1 MNFKVWKNIKKQ
13 FSSAK
18 EKQVAIFRP
27 KGDDESNEQTHLD
40 TNMLSNHPPTESH
53 MQQQSLSEQ
62 LVAGDQATKPV
73 EAESIQ
79 NVPI

>member
-1 MNFKVWKNIKKQ
+1 MNFKVWKKIKKQ
-13 FSSAK
+13 LSSAK

-40 TNMLSNHPPTESH
+40 TNMLSH

-62 LVAGDQATKPV
+62 LVAGDQATKPE